1 MQSLQ
6 YKMSYQ
12 QSLVTFTSRQSAR
25 ENAELFSRKQIR
37 TTGGKIFSYSLV
49 WHHNDYIEK
58 SDRQT
63 QWPWPVFLELLKRKQ
78 IFSGS
83 ISKYWQEQ
91 RWFLELLGVRDDFGV
106 GIDFK
111 HDIDNQP
118 SLSFSLVGVANNP
131 NIKAI
136 IDKFDGNGDGKLTF
150 DDFVRQVKFTGW

>member
-106 GIDFK
+106 GIDFR
-111 HDIDNQP
+111 HDIDKG
-118 SLSFSLVGVANNP
+118 SLPIEKVPNFREFSLLWSNP
-131 NIKAI
+131 PPLELGKIKWKWK
-136 IDKFDGNGDGKLTF
+136 KFSLHFSTN
-150 DDFVRQVKFTGW
+150 